1 MATLEET
8 RERSRRYATSIVS
21 FAIMAMGAA
30 FVIFAILLTVRG
42 GLALV
47 FLAILLGGI
56 GAAALVGGFFFHLV
70 PSRLE
75 ELAEEKREYD
85 RRQRAEDEEK
95 RKRTRGAN

>member
-21 FAIMAMGAA
+21 FAIMMVGVA
-30 FVIFAILLTVRG
+30 FVVFALFLTIRG

-47 FLAILLGGI
+47 FLAMLLGGI
-56 GAAALVGGFFFHLV
+56 GLAALLGGFFFHLV

-75 ELAEEKREYD
+75 ALAEEKREYD

-95 RKRTRGAN
+95 RKRLRGAN